1 MIRSTHLPAAGA
13 VSTTV
18 LAAVF
23 VCLFTLCGAQLQAQ
37 EHLYHFRYH
46 PVNPDTSIRYLYD
59 WYEVEPDGWMRR
71 EVGMFKEEMHDLYGT
86 LTPENHPDGTAIN
99 LRVFSLE
106 GELLD
111 DRKFV
116 CRDTTIVQFG
126 PIQSDFRVVIQHET
140 DPDAT
145 IFDTGYM
152 FVAEDEMA
160 VVEFFNLTDGKV
172 SFKHSWF
179 YWDAEE
185 EAFFVDE
192 GVSGR
197 SSDAVVRIPVAP
209 DFRRMQYHAFEF
221 VTEDRDTVTFNANV
235 AGDVILGSHLLFQ
248 ERDRGDIVLGRV
260 KPGAPPR

>member
-1 MIRSTHLPAAGA
+1 MIFNPLRSVVMAAKPSL
-13 VSTTV
+13 VV
-18 LAAVF
+18 MLLLALSCTCVP
-23 VCLFTLCGAQLQAQ
+23 AQ
-37 EHLYHFRYH
+37 EHQYHFHYH

-59 WYEVEPDGWMRR
+59 WYEIEPDGWMRR
-71 EVGMFKEEMHDLYGT
+71 EMGMFKEEMHDLYGT
-86 LTPENHPDGTAIN
+86 LQPERHPDGTAIN

-116 CRDTTIVQFG
+116 CRDTTILQFG
-126 PIQSDFRVVIQHET
+126 PIQSDFRVEIEHET

-152 FVAEDEMA
+152 FVAEDDTA
-160 VVEFFNLTDGKV
+160 VVEFFNLTEGKV

-192 GVSGR
+192 GISGR
-197 SSDAVVRIPVAP
+197 SSDAVLRIPVVP
-209 DFRRMQYHAFEF
+209 DFRRMQYHSFEF
-221 VTEDRDTVTFNANV
+221 VTADRDTVTFNAHV
-235 AGDVILGSHLLFQ
+235 GGDVILGSQLLFE
-248 ERDRGDIVLGRV
+248 ERDRGAIVLGRV
-260 KPGAPPR
+260 QAGVLP

>member
-1 MIRSTHLPAAGA
+1 MNPYRSALNWGC
-13 VSTTV
+13 V
-18 LAAVF
+18 VF
-23 VCLFTLCGAQLQAQ
+23 VLFACWSEANAQKHQ
-37 EHLYHFRYH
+37 YHFHYR
-46 PVNPDTSIRYLYD
+46 PVNPDTSIQYLYD

-71 EVGMFKEEMHDLYGT
+71 DAGMFKKQFHDLYGT
-86 LTPENHPDGTAIN
+86 LEPERHPEGTAIN

-126 PIQSDFRVVIQHET
+126 PIQSDFRVDIQHEIN
-140 DPDAT
+140 PDAT
-145 IFDTGYM
+145 IFDTGII
-152 FVAEDEMA
+152 FVVEDDIA
-160 VVEFFNLTDGKV
+160 VVEFFNLTGGKV
-172 SFKHSWF
+172 SFEHSWF

-197 SSDAVVRIPVAP
+197 SSDAVIRIPVAP

-221 VTEDRDTVTFNANV
+221 VTADRDTVTFNAHV
-235 AGDVILGSHLLFQ
+235 TGDVILGSHLLFE
-248 ERDRGDIVLGRV
+248 ERDRGAIVLGRV
-260 KPGAPPR
+260 QAGVSPR